1 LIRIV
6 SLGLFLAGLVGCA
19 STPPSEMTQ
28 AKLAEQIERIAGEV
42 KVTNHVIEFS
52 YNGVQMA
59 CISDTTH
66 DRMRLITP
74 VANGEALGAADLQV
88 LMIANF
94 HTTLDARYA
103 LSKGV
108 VYATFLHPLSPLTT
122 EELESALRQVS
133 ALARNFGSSFSS
145 DELVYGVETET
156 EL

>member
-1 LIRIV
+1 
-6 SLGLFLAGLVGCA
+6 
-19 STPPSEMTQ
+19 MTQ